1 VKLQVLGL
9 DRPADADNTFSALT
23 KDPPNGLLIF
33 RSPIIR
39 MLATRITEFAD
50 RNRLPTMYAD
60 SQFVEGGGLM
70 SYAADL
76 LALDRHTAVYVDKIL
91 KGAKPGDRP
100 VEGTKKFELVVN
112 VKTAQKIGLTISTI
126 DSESGGQGDQGCAGI
141 NRHGVADERAAQ
153 ERSSAPSW
161 LRVMR
166 LGPQGRG

>member
-91 KGAKPGDRP
+91 KGAKPGDLP

-112 VKTAQKIGLTISTI
+112 VKTAQKIGLTIPQSI
-126 DSESGGQGDQGCAGI
+126 L
-141 NRHGVADERAAQ
+141 NRADKVIRD
-153 ERSSAPSW
+153 AP
-161 LRVMR
+161 
-166 LGPQGRG
+166 G